1 MNTPHLFIYPPSPM
15 DVICLAFANDRT
27 NPLPTLQEEDN
38 NLNRILSPRQ
48 LKQHFILI
56 RDSYASITSV
66 TNTVAQSKDQLRI
79 FLYSGHAGR
88 DKLLLEGQAAN
99 AEGIAYLL
107 GQCPNLQL
115 VFLNGCST
123 KGQVYS
129 LLQKGIPIVIATS
142 APIEDKKANEFSS
155 RFFQALYDQCSIKEA
170 YELAKGELMA
180 RYPDVQ
186 TDASNILAEPGAQ
199 AEESLWG
206 LYFLPEKEISLEWKL
221 NANTPT
227 VAAENFV
234 PNELLIDTMMESLSP
249 YREEIKK
256 MVDDESEGAT
266 KSILDKREAI
276 LRALPHPVSE
286 QFRKL
291 LVDEDPGSGGQTF
304 YNQVGEAR
312 LQQII
317 IIYNTMMELLGFTI
331 LADLWEVAASQE
343 KLSIADPVKL
353 KLKEFFISSM
363 SGTSSQKF
371 LDLITTA
378 RQIMEAQGKK
388 YFLEE
393 LSSLTDTY
401 NAKGQLY
408 DAVSYLEFVLMK
420 IEEKAVPGEEA
431 KEMCIIS
438 EQKLA
443 ELFRH
448 VGFITNYIMASVK
461 DIDVL
466 KYKRF
471 LKTRYKHNVVKLEQR
486 FVGLAVNTEIE
497 EEALDSNSVLIIKRS
512 DPKLTLNLSPFIID
526 ENAFDDKAS
535 IAKLFFFDR
544 YDKASNTYVYKHVY
558 KPLDAPLLIQQQKH
572 FKILRDQFDAFS
584 NAVFQQTLQNL

>member
-1 MNTPHLFIYPPSPM
+1 M
-15 DVICLAFANDRT
+15 DVISLAFANDRA

-48 LKQHFILI
+48 LKQHYILI
-56 RDSYASITSV
+56 RDSYASITSL

-129 LLQKGIPIVIATS
+129 LLQKGIPVVIATS

-155 RFFQALYDQCSIKEA
+155 RFFQALNDQCSIREA

-186 TDASNILAEPGAQ
+186 TDAANILAEPGAQ

-227 VAAENFV
+227 IAAENFV
-234 PNELLIDTMMESLSP
+234 PNELLLDTMMESLAP

-256 MVDDESEGAT
+256 MVDDEALGAT
-266 KSILDKREAI
+266 KNILDKREAI

-304 YNQVGEAR
+304 YNQLGEAR

-317 IIYNTMMELLGFTI
+317 VIYDTMMELLGFTI

-343 KLSIADPVKL
+343 KFEIADP
-353 KLKEFFISSM
+353 I
-363 SGTSSQKF
+363 
-371 LDLITTA
+371 
-378 RQIMEAQGKK
+378 
-388 YFLEE
+388 
-393 LSSLTDTY
+393 
-401 NAKGQLY
+401 
-408 DAVSYLEFVLMK
+408 
-420 IEEKAVPGEEA
+420 KA
-431 KEMCIIS
+431 
-438 EQKLA
+438 
-443 ELFRH
+443 
-448 VGFITNYIMASVK
+448 
-461 DIDVL
+461 
-466 KYKRF
+466 
-471 LKTRYKHNVVKLEQR
+471 
-486 FVGLAVNTEIE
+486 
-497 EEALDSNSVLIIKRS
+497 
-512 DPKLTLNLSPFIID
+512 
-526 ENAFDDKAS
+526 
-535 IAKLFFFDR
+535 
-544 YDKASNTYVYKHVY
+544 
-558 KPLDAPLLIQQQKH
+558 
-572 FKILRDQFDAFS
+572 
-584 NAVFQQTLQNL
+584 

>member
-1 MNTPHLFIYPPSPM
+1 M
-15 DVICLAFANDRT
+15 DVISLAFANDRA

-48 LKQHFILI
+48 LKQHYILI

-129 LLQKGIPIVIATS
+129 LLQKGIPVVIATS

-155 RFFQALYDQCSIKEA
+155 RFFQALNDQCSIREA

-186 TDASNILAEPGAQ
+186 TDAANILAEPGAQ

-227 VAAENFV
+227 IAAENFV
-234 PNELLIDTMMESLSP
+234 PNELLLDTMMESLAP

-256 MVDDESEGAT
+256 MVDDEALGAT
-266 KSILDKREAI
+266 KNILDKREAI

-304 YNQVGEAR
+304 YNQLGEAR

-317 IIYNTMMELLGFTI
+317 VIYDTMLELLGFTI

-343 KLSIADPVKL
+343 KFEIADPIKA

-378 RQIMEAQGKK
+378 RLIMEASNKK
-388 YFLEE
+388 YFVEE
-393 LSSLTDTY
+393 LSTLTDAY
-401 NAKGQLY
+401 NTKGALY
-408 DAVSYLEFVLMK
+408 DAVSYLEFVHVK
-420 IEEKAVPGEEA
+420 IEEKTIPGEEA
-431 KEMCIIS
+431 KAMCINS

-448 VGFITNYIMASVK
+448 LGFITNYIMASVK

-471 LKTRYKHNVVKLEQR
+471 IKTRYKHNVVKLEQR

-497 EEALDSNSVLIIKRS
+497 EEALDSNSVLIIKKNE
-512 DPKLTLNLSPFIID
+512 PKLSLNLSPFIID

-544 YDKASNTYVYKHVY
+544 YDKASDTYVYKHVY
-558 KPLDAPLLIQQQKH
+558 KPLDPPLLIQKQKH

-584 NAVFQQTLQNL
+584 NAVFQQTIQAL

>member
-1 MNTPHLFIYPPSPM
+1 M

-38 NLNRILSPRQ
+38 NLNRIMSPRQ
-48 LKQHFILI
+48 LKQHFVLV
-56 RDSYASITSV
+56 RDSYASIKSV
-66 TNTVAQSKDQLRI
+66 TDTIAQSKDQLRL

-129 LLQKGIPIVIATS
+129 LLQKGIPVVIATS
-142 APIEDKKANEFSS
+142 APIDDKKANEFSS
-155 RFFQALYDQCSIKEA
+155 RFFQALNDQCSIKEA

-180 RYPDVQ
+180 KYPDVQ

-206 LYFLPEKEISLEWKL
+206 LYFKPEKEISLEWKL
-221 NANTPT
+221 NANSQT

-234 PNELLIDTMMESLSP
+234 PNEMLIDTMMESLAA

-256 MVDDESEGAT
+256 MVDDEAQGAS
-266 KSILDKREAI
+266 KNILDKREAI

-291 LVDEDPGSGGQTF
+291 LVDEEPGSGGQLF
-304 YNQVGEAR
+304 YNQLGEAR

-331 LADLWEVAASQE
+331 LADLWEVAANQE
-343 KLSIADPVKL
+343 KFTIADPVKA
-353 KLKEFFISSM
+353 KLKDFFLSSM
-363 SGTSSQKF
+363 AGTSSQKF

-378 RQIMEAQGKK
+378 RQIMEAQEKK
-388 YFLEE
+388 YFVEE
-393 LSSLTDTY
+393 LSTLTDTY
-401 NAKGQLY
+401 NAKGALY
-408 DAVSYLEFVLMK
+408 DAVSYLEFVLNK
-420 IEEKAVPGEEA
+420 IEEKAIPGEEA
-431 KEMCIIS
+431 REMCIGA

-443 ELFRH
+443 ELTRH

-497 EEALDSNSVLIIKRS
+497 EEALDSNSVLIIKKNE
-512 DPKLTLNLSPFIID
+512 PKLSLNLSPFIID

-558 KPLDAPLLIQQQKH
+558 KPLDPPLLIQQQKH

-584 NAVFQQTLQNL
+584 NAVFQQTLQDL

>member
-1 MNTPHLFIYPPSPM
+1 M
-15 DVICLAFANDRT
+15 DVISLAFANDRA

-56 RDSYASITSV
+56 RDSYASITSL

-129 LLQKGIPIVIATS
+129 LLQKGIPVVIATS

-155 RFFQALYDQCSIKEA
+155 RFFQALNDQCSIKEA

-186 TDASNILAEPGAQ
+186 TDAANILAEPGAQ

-227 VAAENFV
+227 IAAENFV
-234 PNELLIDTMMESLSP
+234 PNELLLDTMMESLAP
-249 YREEIKK
+249 HREEIKK
-256 MVDDESEGAT
+256 MVDDEALGAT
-266 KSILDKREAI
+266 KNILDKREAI

-304 YNQVGEAR
+304 YNQLGEAR

-317 IIYNTMMELLGFTI
+317 VIYDTMMELLGFTI

-343 KLSIADPVKL
+343 KFEIADPIKA

-378 RQIMEAQGKK
+378 RLIMEASNKK
-388 YFLEE
+388 YFVEE
-393 LSSLTDTY
+393 LSTLTDAY
-401 NAKGQLY
+401 NTKGALY
-408 DAVSYLEFVLMK
+408 DAVSYLEFVHVK
-420 IEEKAVPGEEA
+420 IEEKTIPGEEA
-431 KEMCIIS
+431 KAMCING

-443 ELFRH
+443 ELFGH
-448 VGFITNYIMASVK
+448 LGFITTYIMASVK

-471 LKTRYKHNVVKLEQR
+471 IKTRYKHNVVKLEQR

-497 EEALDSNSVLIIKRS
+497 EEALDSNSVLIIKKNE
-512 DPKLTLNLSPFIID
+512 PKLSLNLSPFIID

-544 YDKASNTYVYKHVY
+544 YDKASDTYVYKHVY
-558 KPLDAPLLIQQQKH
+558 KPLDPPLLIQKQKH

-584 NAVFQQTLQNL
+584 NAVFQQTIQAL

>member
-1 MNTPHLFIYPPSPM
+1 M
-15 DVICLAFANDRT
+15 DVICLAFANDRA

-38 NLNRILSPRQ
+38 NLNKILSPRQ

-66 TNTVAQSKDQLRI
+66 TNTIAQSKDQLRI

-129 LLQKGIPIVIATS
+129 LLQKGIPVVIATS

-155 RFFQALYDQCSIKEA
+155 RFFQAMNDQCSIKEA

-186 TDASNILAEPGAQ
+186 TDASNILAEPGTQ
-199 AEESLWG
+199 TEDSLWG
-206 LYFLPEKEISLEWKL
+206 IYYMPEKAISLEWKL
-221 NANTPT
+221 NANTPS
-227 VAAENFV
+227 VVSENFV
-234 PNELLIDTMMESLSP
+234 PNEILIDTLMESLSP

-256 MVDDESEGAT
+256 MVDDESAGAT

-304 YNQVGEAR
+304 YNQLGEAR

-331 LADLWEVAASQE
+331 LADLWEVSANQE
-343 KLSIADPVKL
+343 KLTMADPVKA

-388 YFLEE
+388 YFIEE
-393 LSSLTDTY
+393 LGALTDTY
-401 NAKGQLY
+401 NTKGPLY
-408 DAVSYLEFVLMK
+408 DAVSYLEFVLSK
-420 IEEKAVPGEEA
+420 IEEKAIPGEQA
-431 KEMCIIS
+431 KEMCINS

-443 ELFRH
+443 ELFKAL
-448 VGFITNYIMASVK
+448 GFITNYIMASVK

-497 EEALDSNSVLIIKRS
+497 EEALDSNSVLIIKKNE
-512 DPKLTLNLSPFIID
+512 PKLSLNLSPFIID

-544 YDKASNTYVYKHVY
+544 YDKASDTYVYKHVY
-558 KPLDAPLLIQQQKH
+558 KPLDPPLLIQKQKH

-584 NAVFQQTLQNL
+584 NSLFQQTLQNL

>member
-1 MNTPHLFIYPPSPM
+1 M
-15 DVICLAFANDRT
+15 DVLCLAFANDRA
-27 NPLPTLQEEDN
+27 NPLPILQDEDN
-38 NLNRILSPRQ
+38 NLNRILAPRQ
-48 LKQHFILI
+48 LKQHYILI

-66 TNTVAQSKDQLRI
+66 TNTIAQSKDQLRI

-129 LLQKGIPIVIATS
+129 LLQKGIPVVIATS
-142 APIEDKKANEFSS
+142 APVEDKKANEFSS
-155 RFFQALYDQCSIKEA
+155 RFFQALNDQCSIKEA

-199 AEESLWG
+199 AEDSLWG

-234 PNELLIDTMMESLSP
+234 PNELLIDTMMESLAP

-256 MVDDESEGAT
+256 MVDDEALGAT
-266 KSILDKREAI
+266 KNILDKREAI

-291 LVDEDPGSGGQTF
+291 LVDEDPGSGGQLF
-304 YNQVGEAR
+304 YNQLGEAR

-317 IIYNTMMELLGFTI
+317 VIYNTMLELLGFTI
-331 LADLWEVAASQE
+331 LADLWEVASGAE
-343 KLSIADPVKL
+343 KPSIAEPVKT
-353 KLKEFFISSM
+353 KLKEFFNSSM

-388 YFLEE
+388 YFIEE
-393 LSSLTDTY
+393 LSALTDTY
-401 NAKGQLY
+401 NTKGALY
-408 DAVSYLEFVLMK
+408 DAVSYLEFVHNK
-420 IEEKAVPGEEA
+420 IEEKSVPAEEA
-431 KEMCIIS
+431 KAMCINS

-448 VGFITNYIMASVK
+448 LGFIANYIMASVK

-471 LKTRYKHNVVKLEQR
+471 IKTRYKHNVVKLEQR

-497 EEALDSNSVLIIKRS
+497 EEALDSNSVLIIKKNE
-512 DPKLTLNLSPFIID
+512 PKLTLNLSPFIID

-544 YDKASNTYVYKHVY
+544 YDKASGTYVYKHVY

-584 NAVFQQTLQNL
+584 NSVFQQPLQNL

>member
-1 MNTPHLFIYPPSPM
+1 M
-15 DVICLAFANDRT
+15 DVICLAFANDRA

-38 NLNRILSPRQ
+38 NLNKILSPRQ
-48 LKQHFILI
+48 LKQHYILI

-66 TNTVAQSKDQLRI
+66 TNTIAQSKDQLRI

-88 DKLLLEGQAAN
+88 DKLLLEGQTAN

-129 LLQKGIPIVIATS
+129 LLQKGIPVVIATS

-155 RFFQALYDQCSIKEA
+155 RFFQAMNDQCSIKEA

-186 TDASNILAEPGAQ
+186 TDASNILAEPGTQ
-199 AEESLWG
+199 AEDSLWG
-206 LYFLPEKEISLEWKL
+206 IYFLPEKEISLQWKL

-227 VAAENFV
+227 VVSENFV
-234 PNELLIDTMMESLSP
+234 PNAILIDTLMESLSP

-256 MVDDESEGAT
+256 MVDDESAGAT

-304 YNQVGEAR
+304 YNQLGEAR

-331 LADLWEVAASQE
+331 LADLWEVAANQE
-343 KLSIADPVKL
+343 KLNIADPVKA

-388 YFLEE
+388 YFIEE
-393 LSSLTDTY
+393 LGALTDMY
-401 NAKGQLY
+401 NAKGPLY
-408 DAVSYLEFVLMK
+408 DAVSYLEFVLSK
-420 IEEKAVPGEEA
+420 IEEKTIPGEQA
-431 KEMCIIS
+431 KEMCINS

-443 ELFRH
+443 ELFKAL
-448 VGFITNYIMASVK
+448 GFITNYIMASVK

-497 EEALDSNSVLIIKRS
+497 EEALDSNSVLIIKKNE
-512 DPKLTLNLSPFIID
+512 PKLSLNLSPFIID

-558 KPLDAPLLIQQQKH
+558 KPLDPPLLIQTQKH

-584 NAVFQQTLQNL
+584 NCVFQQTLQNL

>member
-1 MNTPHLFIYPPSPM
+1 M
-15 DVICLAFANDRT
+15 DVICLAFANDRA

-38 NLNRILSPRQ
+38 NLNKILSPRQ

-66 TNTVAQSKDQLRI
+66 TNTIAQSKDQLRI

-129 LLQKGIPIVIATS
+129 LLQKGIPVVIATS

-155 RFFQALYDQCSIKEA
+155 RFFQAMNDQCSIKEA

-180 RYPDVQ
+180 RYPDVN
-186 TDASNILAEPGAQ
+186 TDSSSILGDPGTQ

-206 LYFLPEKEISLEWKL
+206 LYYPPEKAISLEWKL

-234 PNELLIDTMMESLSP
+234 PNEMLINTLMESLSP

-256 MVDDESEGAT
+256 MVDDEAEGAT

-304 YNQVGEAR
+304 YNQLGEAR
-312 LQQII
+312 LQQLIV
-317 IIYNTMMELLGFTI
+317 IYNTMMELLGFTI
-331 LADLWEVAASQE
+331 LADLWEVAANQE
-343 KLSIADPVKL
+343 KLTMADPVKT
-353 KLKEFFISSM
+353 KLKEFFVSSM

-388 YFLEE
+388 YFIEE
-393 LSSLTDTY
+393 LSALTDAY
-401 NAKGQLY
+401 NTKGALY
-408 DAVSYLEFVLMK
+408 DAVSYLEFVHNK
-420 IEEKAVPGEEA
+420 IEEKTVPGEEA
-431 KEMCIIS
+431 KAMCIQS

-443 ELFRH
+443 ELFKAL
-448 VGFITNYIMASVK
+448 GFITNYIMASVK

-486 FVGLAVNTEIE
+486 FVGLAINIEIE
-497 EEALDSNSVLIIKRS
+497 EEALDSNSVLIIKKNE
-512 DPKLTLNLSPFIID
+512 PKLTLNLSPFIID

-535 IAKLFFFDR
+535 IAKLYFFDR
-544 YDKASNTYVYKHVY
+544 YDKASNTFVYKHVY
-558 KPLDAPLLIQQQKH
+558 KPLDPPLLIQQQKH
-572 FKILRDQFDAFS
+572 FKVLRDQFDAFS
-584 NAVFQQTLQNL
+584 NSVFQQTIQSL